1 MRIKMLSLFLFVAFA
16 CSKTEETPTSTY
28 EFKNQDVTGKI
39 NSVAW
44 TYADGYA
51 DVSSSSSGSEP
62 KVRVNLVLAQPK
74 KACDIF
80 MVTGNQV
87 VFSLPAKAGLYKLS
101 FNLNGG
107 TGYTATLLEN
117 ATIPNNLIASDGAI
131 EILTLTS
138 TEITGRM
145 DARYDETSFVN
156 GNFKV
161 TICP

>member
-1 MRIKMLSLFLFVAFA
+1 MRTKILSLFLIVAFG
-16 CSKTEETPTSTY
+16 CSKTEETPSSTY

-39 NSVAW
+39 NKVAW

-51 DVSSSSSGSEP
+51 DVSSSSGSEP
-62 KVRVNLVLAQPK
+62 RVRVSLVLAQSK
-74 KACDIF
+74 KGCDIF
-80 MVTGNQV
+80 LATGNQV
-87 VFSLPAKAGLYKLS
+87 VFSLPAKVGLYKLS

-145 DARYDETSFVN
+145 DARYDGESFVN

-161 TICP
+161 AICP